1 MGTNMRLFVFAISS
15 LIPSLALADIDLAS
29 RVDRVVLFPDGA
41 IVTRVAQLQLQAG
54 ASTLVLR
61 GLPAA
66 VDPASL
72 RVGGEGVSPFTIGA
86 VDVRT
91 VPGDPAPIVDAD
103 LETKLKQLHAERE
116 SLQGRIA
123 AAEGKKAVI
132 ERYAQASPEKLSN
145 EAKPLEVA
153 QWATA
158 WNAIGEGLAQ
168 VNEDLRTLRSRTSDL
183 DAQISALERARPQP
197 VRPGAPKRDVA
208 IAVDAPAPVAG
219 ELQVSYRVAGAGW
232 AALYDARL
240 ETGEGEVKPSLVLVR
255 RAQVSQRTG
264 EVWDNVRLSVSTVR
278 VNRGTAAPDLPPLQ
292 VSFLEPVMREAPARP
307 SSAPVMPDESRDL
320 LRQDRLAASK
330 TARDEQAT
338 EQQALVEAGSFQATF
353 HVPGRVTVPEN
364 GATKS
369 VVLYERNVT
378 PVLSVRASPVVDETS
393 YLEASFTND
402 DESPIMPGEVALHRD
417 GAYVGRAR
425 LKLVATGETVD
436 LGFGADDRVK
446 VTRVPLGRRESEP
459 SWIGQTRS
467 DVREFKTTVRNLH
480 KRPIRVTV
488 VDRVPFSENAAITV
502 EVLREITPPTE
513 RDVQDRRGVMA
524 WSSEYAPMEQKE
536 IRFGYRLK
544 WPAEKEVIFAP
555 KPVGSR

>member
-1 MGTNMRLFVFAISS
+1 
-15 LIPSLALADIDLAS
+15 
-29 RVDRVVLFPDGA
+29 
-41 IVTRVAQLQLQAG
+41 
-54 ASTLVLR
+54 
-61 GLPAA
+61 
-66 VDPASL
+66 
-72 RVGGEGVSPFTIGA
+72 
-86 VDVRT
+86 
-91 VPGDPAPIVDAD
+91 
-103 LETKLKQLHAERE
+103 
-116 SLQGRIA
+116 
-123 AAEGKKAVI
+123 
-132 ERYAQASPEKLSN
+132 
-145 EAKPLEVA
+145 
-153 QWATA
+153 
-158 WNAIGEGLAQ
+158 
-168 VNEDLRTLRSRTSDL
+168 
-183 DAQISALERARPQP
+183 
-197 VRPGAPKRDVA
+197 
-208 IAVDAPAPVAG
+208 
-219 ELQVSYRVAGAGW
+219 
-232 AALYDARL
+232 
-240 ETGEGEVKPSLVLVR
+240 
-255 RAQVSQRTG
+255 
-264 EVWDNVRLSVSTVR
+264 
-278 VNRGTAAPDLPPLQ
+278 
-292 VSFLEPVMREAPARP
+292 
-307 SSAPVMPDESRDL
+307 MPDESRDL

-402 DESPIMPGEVALHRD
+402 DESPITPGEVALHRD